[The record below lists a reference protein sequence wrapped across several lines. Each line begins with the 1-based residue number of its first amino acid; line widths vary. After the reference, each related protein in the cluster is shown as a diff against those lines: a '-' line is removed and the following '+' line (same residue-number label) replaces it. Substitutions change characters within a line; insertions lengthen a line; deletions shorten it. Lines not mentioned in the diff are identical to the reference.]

1 LTERFY
7 RWSTLFWQVGLE
19 VVKKTARALFMAFF
33 IVAFAVSSLV
43 IFQWEISG
51 FAQSVGV
58 GDEWSMFR
66 HDLQRTGYST
76 STAPNTNAVKWFHNT
91 TTEIDSAPA
100 VADGRVIVGVSNG
113 NVLAVNSTTGEWLW
127 SYDTGAGSN
136 SIWSSPAIAAGRV
149 YIGTRDTNLY
159 CLNASTGL
167 LLWKYATGNQIDS
180 APLVSE
186 GKVFFGSQDG
196 KLYCLDAASGSF
208 VWSYTTAG
216 DSYGNIGI
224 HSSPAILGN
233 SVFVCSVYGA
243 NLYAIDASTGTMIWN
258 YSVTGTIDSTP
269 AVSGGHVFFTSSG
282 AKVYCVGASD
292 GGLVWNTTVSGG
304 MFVRSSPA
312 VANGKLFVGTG
323 DGEFYCLD
331 AATGSVEWT
340 MINIAGVWSSP
351 AVADGKVFFGTEDGM
366 FYCLDEGTGDQ
377 IWSYRALERVA
388 SSPAVSGGT
397 VFVGCG
403 SGFLGVGGLY
413 AFGEKYS
420 LPTSLSLFLDSDT
433 AVLGFKVRIN
443 GTLIGDGNP
452 VSGAS
457 VLLSYSVTGGQTW
470 NDITAVLT
478 SADGGYSAVWQPS
491 ATGTYMV
498 RASWSP
504 YYPYEF
510 AESVRMLSVN
520 TFDEET
526 VFSVFSNSTVSAL
539 AFNSTSK
546 ELSFTVSG
554 PDRTLGFVDVGIA
567 KSVVN
572 DAAGILVYL
581 DDVALNY
588 DVTSTADSWR
598 LYFTYEH
605 STHSVVMNLGNTT
618 VPGDSGLEPFSAF
631 LVVAVI
637 ITVLVV
643 VAVGL
648 SVYFKKHKR

>member
-1 LTERFY
+1 MAKKLLLRGFLTRKHK
-7 RWSTLFWQVGLE
+7 WT
-19 VVKKTARALFMAFF
+19 VVILSA
-33 IVAFAVSSLV
+33 ILV
-43 IFQWEISG
+43 ISFCAISTG
-51 FAQSVGV
+51 FRVNAFSS
-58 GDEWSMFR
+58 GDEWPMFR

-76 STAPNTNAVKWFHNT
+76 STAPNTNAIKWFYNT
-91 TTEIDSAPA
+91 TSEIDSAPA
-100 VADGRVIVGVSNG
+100 VANGRVIVGISNG
-113 NVLAVNSTTGEWLW
+113 NILAVNSTTGERLW

-159 CLNASTGL
+159 CLNESTGL

-180 APLVSE
+180 APLVSD

-196 KLYCLDAASGSF
+196 KLYCLDASSGSF
-208 VWSYTTAG
+208 IWSYTTAG
-216 DSYGNIGI
+216 DSYGNVGI

-233 SVFVCSVYGA
+233 TVFVCSVYGA
-243 NLYAIDASTGTMIWN
+243 HLYAIDASTGTMIWN

-269 AVSGGHVFFTSSG
+269 AVSEGNIFFTSSE
-282 AKVYCVGASD
+282 AKVYCVSASN
-292 GGLVWNTTVSGG
+292 GGRIWNTTVSGG

-312 VANGKLFVGTG
+312 VANGRLFIGTD
-323 DGEFYCLD
+323 DGKFYCLD
-331 AATGSVEWT
+331 ATTGSSIWT
-340 MINIAGVWSSP
+340 MTNIAGVWSSP
-351 AVADGKVFFGTEDGM
+351 AVADGKVFFGTENGM

-377 IWSYRALERVA
+377 IWSYKALERVA
-388 SSPAVSGGT
+388 SSPAVSEGT

-420 LPTSLSLFLDSDT
+420 LPTSLSLFLNSDT
-433 AVLGFKVRIN
+433 ALLGFKVRIN
-443 GTLIGDGNP
+443 GTLTGDEQP
-452 VSGAS
+452 ISGAN
-457 VLLSYSVTGGQTW
+457 VLLSYSVTDGQTW
-470 NDITAVLT
+470 NDITTVPT
-478 SADGGYSAVWQPS
+478 SADGSYSAVWQPS

-498 RASWSP
+498 RASWRP
-504 YYPYEF
+504 YYPYEV

-520 TFDEET
+520 TFDEEN

-546 ELSFTVSG
+546 ELSFTVEG
-554 PDRTLGFVDVGIA
+554 PDGTMGFVDVGIA

-572 DAAGILVYL
+572 AAASILLYL
-581 DDVALNY
+581 DGAALNY

-598 LYFTYEH
+598 LHFTYEH
-605 STHSVVMNLGNTT
+605 SSHSVVVNLGNTT
-618 VPGDSGLEPFSAF
+618 VPEDSGLEPFSAL

-637 ITVLVV
+637 VTVLVV

-648 SVYFKKHKR
+648 LLYFKKRKR